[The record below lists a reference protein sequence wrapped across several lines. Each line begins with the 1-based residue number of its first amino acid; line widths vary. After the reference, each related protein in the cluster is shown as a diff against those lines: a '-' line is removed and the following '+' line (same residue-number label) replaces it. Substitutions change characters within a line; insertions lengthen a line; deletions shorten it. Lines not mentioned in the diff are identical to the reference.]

1 MPVRP
6 PCCSK
11 ERNRSPT
18 HGVPNANTLA
28 AHRLIILYPQAAG
41 KHVLCEKPIAEN
53 AADAASMHAAAEEA
67 GVFLQDAM
75 VSCAAA
81 TQSRHTV
88 QAHSPATRPGIPG
101 GWARL
106 HVVAFGGCQN

>member
-88 QAHSPATRPGIPG
+88 QPHVQAFQAG
-101 GWARL
+101 GLVCMWLRL
-106 HVVAFGGCQN
+106 VAVKTD